1 MVMIGQWYKSQ
12 EPRAKIKNIKE
23 RRSCLDETNL
33 QSNTIKV
40 IVSVYRWLN
49 IINLRKII
57 NIFDNIGKF
66 YRLVID
72 K

>member
-49 IINLRKII
+49 IVNLRKII